1 MNEDI
6 AKELENRFDS
16 KESTISITWE
26 EFRQLRD
33 RDRDIEMEKMRS
45 HVSFLRNV
53 VHSMSYADNSE
64 LLIEMANSTLKATP
78 DSLYTRLE
86 DEMEG
91 MEEFYAD
98 LRKERDQL
106 FEMVETYSEATILD
120 DKMLRPYLVGLNAQR
135 LEIEHVV

>member
-6 AKELENRFDS
+6 AKELETRFDS

-45 HVSFLRNV
+45 HVSFL
-53 VHSMSYADNSE
+53 
-64 LLIEMANSTLKATP
+64 LLEMANSTLKATP

-91 MEEFYAD
+91 MKEFYAD